1 MKTRI
6 ISSTNQ
12 KGGVGKTT
20 TTISL
25 AHVFAEKG
33 RRVLILDLDPNG
45 HASSLLIA
53 RGTEIKRTANDLLSG
68 YEKPDLIHKTS
79 HPFIELVPGNK
90 DLCVFEARYS
100 TEPEKAIHLQAILD
114 RFLKDKNYDIVLI
127 DTPSTVGALQYNA
140 VTASD
145 LVVIPAIPE
154 YLSLNGFNNL
164 LISLKAVRDKLRK
177 NIKYYVLFT
186 MCRPEVPSQKS
197 ILDWADAKIKNIHFN
212 AHILYDTRFM
222 EASASSSSIVDRF
235 PDSEGAMSYSKLADE
250 IESILPREAATV

>member
-1 MKTRI
+1 MKSRI
-6 ISSTNQ
+6 IASTNQ

-33 RRVLILDLDPNG
+33 RKVLVLDLDPNG
-45 HASSLLIA
+45 HGSSLLVP
-53 RGTEIKRTANDLLSG
+53 RSTEIKRSANDLLNG
-68 YEKPDLIHKTS
+68 YHGDDLIYKTS
-79 HPFIELVPGNK
+79 HPFIEVIPGNK
-90 DLCVFEARYS
+90 SLCSFESQYS
-100 TEPEKAIHLQAILD
+100 DEPEKSTYLQKILD
-114 RFLKDKNYDIVLI
+114 YFLEKKNYDIVLI

-212 AHILYDTRFM
+212 AQILYDTRFM

-235 PDSEGAMSYSKLADE
+235 PESEGAMSYQKLADE
-250 IESILPREAATV
+250 IEAILPREAKTA